1 MSRPGPLG
9 HLLPRGRPVCGR
21 REAGACPRDSWWPVV
36 PVPVAME
43 TRAHS
48 FWSWDPRM
56 YPTVL
61 ANSPF
66 CFSWFRT
73 GLRPLKSRVGSSH
86 CPSTCTTRVRNLDLQ
101 IPHAP
106 HCPCRLTR
114 TLLAGRWFLGH
125 GRCPGEPR
133 GHGWRGPVGD
143 AESERLLALATLLGG
158 PRPGASEARA
168 ASSAHGQ
175 RVQDS
180 GFAFRRPCHRSKSQA
195 HSPRGRLTQRADQAK
210 GVGWRKPPSPPTL
223 NLAPPPPPPRASPGL
238 TSRWQGAERTLGR
251 KEQVDGPALHSACAR
266 RPRLSL

>member
-73 GLRPLKSRVGSSH
+73 GLRPLKSRVRSSH
-86 CPSTCTTRVRNLDLQ
+86 CPSVHHQSQRSRPPDSARPPLSLPTHQDPPGREVVPGTRAVPRRASGSWLEGTSGGRRVRALTG
-101 IPHAP
+101 PRHAP
-106 HCPCRLTR
+106 
-114 TLLAGRWFLGH
+114 G
-125 GRCPGEPR
+125 
-133 GHGWRGPVGD
+133 
-143 AESERLLALATLLGG
+143 
-158 PRPGASEARA
+158 RA
-168 ASSAHGQ
+168 ASRAARSAHGQ
-175 RVQDS
+175 RVQAS

-238 TSRWQGAERTLGR
+238 TSRWEGAARTLGR
-251 KEQVDGPALHSACAR
+251 KGQVDGPALHSAWAR